1 MQKVLALYIGI
12 TYNKSAG
19 GRNPERNTMTQII
32 DYKTNEQEDLRKL
45 QSECRIWMEVI
56 EELENM
62 EQTDEVAEALKEA
75 NENLSSIEAEITRRV
90 WKR

>member
-1 MQKVLALYIGI
+1 
-12 TYNKSAG
+12 
-19 GRNPERNTMTQII
+19 MTQII

-75 NENLSSIEAEITRRV
+75 NENLNSIEAEITRRV

>member
-1 MQKVLALYIGI
+1 
-12 TYNKSAG
+12 
-19 GRNPERNTMTQII
+19 MTQII

-62 EQTDEVAEALKEA
+62 DQTDEVAEALKEA